1 MVKGYLILALKRR
14 GHVPFALSLHRWVP
28 LQQATNI
35 SLIANM
41 TDSTETSGQ
50 DTFVSHL
57 VELRDRL
64 VKAIFAWLIMLIPLI
79 TPPWFLAGKLYDFV
93 AQPMIDALPAGS
105 KMIATGVIAPF
116 FIPLKIAMLAAFLG
130 ALPIIL
136 YQAWAFVAPGLYK
149 HEKRFVLPLIFTSTV
164 LFFVGMAFCY
174 FFVFK
179 MVFAFIA
186 QMAPAS
192 ISVAPDIENYFSFVM
207 GMFLAFGLAFETPVV
222 VVVLV
227 ATGFVSIAT
236 LREVR
241 RYIIVGAFVV
251 AAVVTPPDVTSQLA
265 LAIPL
270 CILYELG
277 LIFARFFVKSSETL
291 AAAA

>member
-1 MVKGYLILALKRR
+1 V
-14 GHVPFALSLHRWVP
+14 
-28 LQQATNI
+28 
-35 SLIANM
+35 
-41 TDSTETSGQ
+41 SGSDNTTAQ

-64 VKAIFAWLIMLIPLI
+64 IKAILAWVVVLIPLV
-79 TPPWFLAGKLYDFV
+79 TPPWFIAGKLYDFI
-93 AQPMIDALPAGS
+93 AQPMIAALPAGS

-116 FIPLKIAMLAAFLG
+116 FIPLKIAMLAAFLV

-136 YQAWAFVAPGLYK
+136 YQLWAFVAPGLYK
-149 HEKRFVLPLIFTSTV
+149 HEKRFVIPLIFSSTL

-179 MVFAFIA
+179 MVFTFIA
-186 QMAPAS
+186 QLAPAS
-192 ISVAPDIENYFSFVM
+192 INVAPDIENYFSFVL
-207 GMFLAFGLAFETPVV
+207 GMFIAFGVAFETPVV

-227 ATGFVSIAT
+227 ATGLVSLQT

-241 RYIIVGAFVV
+241 RYVIVGAFIV
-251 AAVVTPPDVTSQLA
+251 AAVVTPPDVASQLA

-277 LIFARFFVKSSETL
+277 IIAAQLFVKPAAKDPAEDK
-291 AAAA
+291 AAAE

>member
-1 MVKGYLILALKRR
+1 MVDLIE
-14 GHVPFALSLHRWVP
+14 P
-28 LQQATNI
+28 
-35 SLIANM
+35 
-41 TDSTETSGQ
+41 SGQ

-64 VKAIFAWLIMLIPLI
+64 VKAIFAWLVVLIPLI
-79 TPPWFLAGKLYDFV
+79 TPPWFLAGKIYDFV

-105 KMIATGVIAPF
+105 TMIATGVIAPF
-116 FIPLKIAMLAAFLG
+116 FIPLKIAMLAAFLV

-149 HEKRFVLPLIFTSTV
+149 HEKRFVLPLIFTSTL
-164 LFFVGMAFCY
+164 LFFVGMGFCY

-179 MVFAFIA
+179 MVFSFIA
-186 QMAPAS
+186 QMAPSS
-192 ISVAPDIENYFSFVM
+192 ITVAPDIENYFSFVM

-227 ATGFVSIAT
+227 ATGLVSIET

-241 RYIIVGAFVV
+241 RYVIVGAFVV
-251 AAVVTPPDVTSQLA
+251 AAIATPPDVTSQLA

-277 LIFARFFVKSSETL
+277 IIFARFFVKPRTADIVTE
-291 AAAA
+291 

>member
-1 MVKGYLILALKRR
+1 
-14 GHVPFALSLHRWVP
+14 
-28 LQQATNI
+28 
-35 SLIANM
+35 M
-41 TDSTETSGQ
+41 TDTTEPSGQ

-64 VKAIFAWLIMLIPLI
+64 VKAIFAWLIVLIPLI
-79 TPPWFLAGKLYDFV
+79 TPPWFLASKLYDFV
-93 AQPMIDALPAGS
+93 ARPMIDALPVGS

-186 QMAPAS
+186 QMAPSS

-227 ATGFVSIAT
+227 ATGLVSIAT

-241 RYIIVGAFVV
+241 RYVIVGAFVV
-251 AAVVTPPDVTSQLA
+251 AAVITPPDVTSQLA

-277 LIFARFFVKSSETL
+277 IIFARFFVKPSEAEAPAT
-291 AAAA
+291 